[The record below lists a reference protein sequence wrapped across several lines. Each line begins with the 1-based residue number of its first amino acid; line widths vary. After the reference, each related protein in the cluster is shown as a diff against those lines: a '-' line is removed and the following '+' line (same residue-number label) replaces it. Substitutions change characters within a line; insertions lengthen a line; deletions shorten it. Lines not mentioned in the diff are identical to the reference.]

1 MKKAFILISI
11 FALASCSGNIEE
23 NISETTN
30 NEYTVYAVNGA
41 DPQAKS
47 AIDNQTSE
55 ITWTSGDAINVF
67 FGAKSSGKFVTE
79 ESGEIAKF
87 KGSVDIV
94 TGGGEDTG
102 DDSSLWGVYPYN
114 SRNSCDGSNIFL
126 TLPAVQPA
134 AENTFATGLFPQIA
148 KSTNFY
154 MSFYNL
160 CGGFRFS
167 VSSPDIKYVT
177 LSGNNNESI
186 AGSVRVSMDKTPQVE
201 EVLAGEKTLTMYA
214 PDGGTFKPGVN
225 YYLVLFPTTF
235 SKGLTL
241 TYYKAETHA
250 AYVVSKEY
258 TLQRSQFSRF
268 ADRDSGLTFVPTSL
282 NDWGEGERVE
292 GEI

>member
-1 MKKAFILISI
+1 MKKVLAIITL
-11 FALASCSGNIEE
+11 FALASCTGNITEE
-23 NISETTN
+23 VPEVN
-30 NEYTVYAVNGA
+30 NHEYTVYAVNGA
-41 DPQAKS
+41 DPQVKNT
-47 AIDNQTSE
+47 IDDQAH
-55 ITWTSGDAINVF
+55 ITWTAGDAINIF
-67 FGAKSSGKFVTE
+67 FGSVSSGRFVTAE
-79 ESGEIAKF
+79 AGEVAQF
-87 KGSVDIV
+87 RGSVDIV
-94 TGGGEDTG
+94 TGGGEG
-102 DDSSLWGVYPYN
+102 LNDDSSLWGVYPYN
-114 SRNSCDGSNIFL
+114 SRNSCDGSNILL

-177 LSGNNNESI
+177 LSGNNNESL

-250 AYVVSKEY
+250 SYVVSKEY